1 LERVK
6 PAPSA
11 DEAYEAFAWAY
22 DQALGKPYFA
32 TLSNHLERLLSK
44 YSCQGTHLDVACG
57 TGNALEWFTLR
68 GFTSCGIDASV
79 PMLGIARDRASRLV
93 AGDMR
98 GMPFRGSFDLV
109 TSFYD
114 SFNHLLSAD
123 DLVATF
129 RAVRSVMHDGSLF
142 WFDMNHPS
150 AYPRVWDTD
159 EPFVAIGP
167 DYELSI
173 DTAYSRF
180 DRKASGWVHGFAT
193 IDGRRVEIDEIHF
206 QRPYSEREIRRYL
219 RAASLEVL
227 EMFRFSPFGGGDE
240 SALKFFFIT
249 RAVRA

>member
-1 LERVK
+1 MK

-32 TLSNHLERLLSK
+32 TLSRHLERLLSK
-44 YSCQGTHLDVACG
+44 YAREGNHLDVACG
-57 TGNALEWFTLR
+57 TGNALEWFAER
-68 GFTSCGIDASV
+68 GFASCGIDASV
-79 PMLGIARDRASRLV
+79 MMLGIARGRAARLV

-98 GMPFRGSFDLV
+98 GMPFRDRFDLV

-114 SFNHLLSAD
+114 SLNHLLSAD
-123 DLVATF
+123 DLIATF
-129 RAVRSVMHDGSLF
+129 RAVREVMHDDSLF

-173 DTAYSRF
+173 DTAYSHAEG
-180 DRKASGWVHGFAT
+180 KASGWVHGFAT
-193 IDGRRVEIDEIHF
+193 IGGRRVEIDEIHF
-206 QRPYSEREIRRYL
+206 QRAYSEREIRRFL
-219 RAASLEVL
+219 RAASLEVV

-240 SALKFFFIT
+240 SALKFFFVT
-249 RAVRA
+249 RPA